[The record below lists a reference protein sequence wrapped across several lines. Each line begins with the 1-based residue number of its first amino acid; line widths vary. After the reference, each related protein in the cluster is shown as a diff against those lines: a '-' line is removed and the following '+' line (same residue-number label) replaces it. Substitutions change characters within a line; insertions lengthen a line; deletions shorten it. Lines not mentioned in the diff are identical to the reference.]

1 MERTP
6 TGVEGLDKMLNGGL
20 PAGRPYIVT
29 GPPGSGKSILGT
41 HFLLEGMRNG
51 EACML
56 VALDEPPSEIKTN
69 MATFGWNL
77 DALTTVDATPDIKSH
92 KKKNVIDV
100 GTALDVRG
108 MDQVTD
114 VRKSMQL
121 RTQEVTIHSVQK
133 MIKQSARDLRERV
146 AGGHFS
152 RILIDS
158 MTALK
163 RFSLKSE
170 DARILRPSLLRLV
183 GDEGGDLTLR
193 SDAQKLALE
202 WLADHKATS
211 PELASAAL
219 YLAAI
224 ASDAPLHDKLH
235 AAAKAEPDRVERQRI
250 LEAMGAVRAPEL
262 VQRNFAIFLSDEFNA
277 REAVALLTGAESDP
291 RGQEALFAFVQENF
305 DAIAAKLPRDFAAV
319 LPYTASHF
327 CDDEHA
333 TAVGRFFRPKV
344 ADHPGMQRALAQTME
359 GIRQCAIF
367 KAKQAPGLAA
377 FLTK

>member
-1 MERTP
+1 V
-6 TGVEGLDKMLNGGL
+6 VEMLLAPLRSMRSRALL
-20 PAGRPYIVT
+20 P
-29 GPPGSGKSILGT
+29 
-41 HFLLEGMRNG
+41 E
-51 EACML
+51 
-56 VALDEPPSEIKTN
+56 
-69 MATFGWNL
+69 
-77 DALTTVDATPDIKSH
+77 DALAKL
-92 KKKNVIDV
+92 
-100 GTALDVRG
+100 GALVRG
-108 MDQVTD
+108 CFAK
-114 VRKSMQL
+114 RARSL
-121 RTQEVTIHSVQK
+121 GFAEQK
-133 MIKQSARDLRERV
+133 GE
-146 AGGHFS
+146 
-152 RILIDS
+152 
-158 MTALK
+158 
-163 RFSLKSE
+163 SE

-193 SDAQKLALE
+193 SDAHKLALA

-224 ASDAPLHDKLH
+224 AADAPLHDRLH

-250 LEAMGAVRAPEL
+250 LEAMGAVRDPEL
-262 VQRNFAIFLSDEFNA
+262 VQKNFAIFLSDELNA
-277 REAVALLTGAESDP
+277 REALVLLTGAENDP
-291 RGQEALFAFVQENF
+291 RGEEALFAFVQENF

-344 ADHPGMQRALAQTME
+344 GDHPGMERALAQTME

-367 KAKQAPGLAA
+367 KAKQAPALAA